1 MSRKANLIRK
11 IKEYMSQG
19 KKYDAHMNF
28 FCDIK
33 RDRQALDLIINEMDT
48 SGVSFRDA
56 VINLILLEESTDI
69 ANPRPKRKNNRQPK
83 INNTHMEIVSDVIE
97 ESVESKSE
105 GQTERKTTTNNNES
119 YENNDSTNSVIET
132 QDASNNSPS
141 ANLSAE
147 DKEALRQ
154 RILNSYKV

>member
-1 MSRKANLIRK
+1 
-11 IKEYMSQG
+11 
-19 KKYDAHMNF
+19 
-28 FCDIK
+28 
-33 RDRQALDLIINEMDT
+33 
-48 SGVSFRDA
+48 
-56 VINLILLEESTDI
+56 
-69 ANPRPKRKNNRQPK
+69 
-83 INNTHMEIVSDVIE
+83 MEIVSDVIE

>member
-1 MSRKANLIRK
+1 MSRKADLIRK

-33 RDRQALDLIINEMDT
+33 RDRQALDLVTNEMDE

-56 VINLILLEESTDI
+56 VINLILAGESTEI
-69 ANPRPKRKNNRQPK
+69 LSPRPKRKNNRQPK
-83 INNTHMEIVSDVIE
+83 VNNSHMEIVSDVIE
-97 ESVESKSE
+97 ESVESKSD
-105 GQTERKTTTNNNES
+105 GQSEREITKNNDES
-119 YENNDSTNSVIET
+119 YENTVIET
-132 QDASNNSPS
+132 QNVSNNSSS

>member
-1 MSRKANLIRK
+1 
-11 IKEYMSQG
+11 MSQG

-69 ANPRPKRKNNRQPK
+69 ANP
-83 INNTHMEIVSDVIE
+83 
-97 ESVESKSE
+97 SKA
-105 GQTERKTTTNNNES
+105 K
-119 YENNDSTNSVIET
+119 
-132 QDASNNSPS
+132 
-141 ANLSAE
+141 
-147 DKEALRQ
+147 K
-154 RILNSYKV
+154 